1 MGLPWVRLDTQF
13 PSNPKVLE
21 LVAEKQWRAIVAWL
35 SSLAYCGQHGSDG
48 YIPDIALPFIH
59 ATRKEANVLVEH
71 HLWDLAPGGWAVH
84 DWDECQVSDEA
95 ARKRRERA
103 QKGGV
108 KRWEKERERQRLR
121 VLPD

>member
-21 LVAEKQWRAIVAWL
+21 LVIAKQWRAIVVWL

-48 YIPDIALPFIH
+48 YIQDIALPFIH
-59 ATRKEANVLVEH
+59 GTRKEANVLVEH
-71 HLWDLAPGGWAVH
+71 HLWDPAPGGWIVH
-84 DWDECQVSDEA
+84 DWDECQVSDDA

-108 KRWEKERERQRLR
+108 ARWEKERRAKLYGI
-121 VLPD
+121 